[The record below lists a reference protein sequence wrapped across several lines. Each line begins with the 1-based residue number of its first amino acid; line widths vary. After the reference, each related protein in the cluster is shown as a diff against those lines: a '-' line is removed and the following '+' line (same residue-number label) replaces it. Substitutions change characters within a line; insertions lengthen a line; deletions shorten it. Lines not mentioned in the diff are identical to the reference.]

1 MARFVPFATFVRR
14 SLLATGDQWPHGG
27 VLGQLPKT
35 MKPTPFTS
43 DAEPPPPRGGPL
55 VTVRLASWL
64 LRFRMRR
71 RADTGAGA
79 PRLPSRYRLQSRSGS
94 PVSTLTNTDTCPLD
108 PRSFPS
114 LRPSEPRWRALSTC
128 RSP

>member
-14 SLLATGDQWPHGG
+14 SLLATGGEWPHGG

-55 VTVRLASWL
+55 VTVGLASWP
-64 LRFRMRR
+64 LRFRMCR
-71 RADTGAGA
+71 RADTVPAATGWLGAT
-79 PRLPSRYRLQSRSGS
+79 
-94 PVSTLTNTDTCPLD
+94 VSNGDQA
-108 PRSFPS
+108 R
-114 LRPSEPRWRALSTC
+114 RC
-128 RSP
+128 RD